1 MHPALL
7 TLERQFSAST
17 LTRLVDPLLQQQ
29 HIELWVKRDDLL
41 HPVISGN
48 KWRKLKFILDHALQQ
63 NTAKIISMGGAYSN
77 HLHAL
82 AFAGKLLGLETVAFI
97 RGEKPGKFSST
108 LRDIQNWGMDLEF
121 ISRSDYRE
129 LRNYKDHDSLPG
141 LKAGEYWIPEGGA
154 TTLALQGVGE
164 IVDEIRIDYDVLCAP
179 CGTGATLAG
188 LIAAAPDSTQILGIA
203 ALKGAGFLVDD
214 VRKLLPDDT
223 EANWPSTPE
232 PPGWQIN
239 LDYHFGGFAKSTE
252 QLRTFIGHFEDR
264 HSIILDP
271 VYTGKM
277 LFALFDLIKQGYFNA
292 GQRIVTLHTGGLQGK
307 RQLV

>member
-7 TLERQFSAST
+7 ALERQFSVST
-17 LTRLVDPLLQQQ
+17 LTRLEDPLLQQQ
-29 HIELWVKRDDLL
+29 RIELWIKRDDLL

-82 AFAGKLLGLETVAFI
+82 AFAGKLLKLETAAFI
-97 RGEKPGKFSST
+97 RGEKPQKLSPT
-108 LRDIQNWGMDLEF
+108 LRDIQDWGMELRF

-129 LRNYKDHDSLPG
+129 LRNYKEHDSLPG
-141 LKAGEYWIPEGGA
+141 LEKDEYWLPEGGA
-154 TTLALQGVGE
+154 TALALQGVGE
-164 IVDEIRIDYDVLCAP
+164 IVDEIGSDYDVLCVP

-188 LIAAAPDSTQILGIA
+188 LIAAAPDSVQILGIA

-214 VRKLLPDDT
+214 VRKLLPG
-223 EANWPSTPE
+223 EGKANWK
-232 PPGWQIN
+232 IN
-239 LDYHFGGFAKSTE
+239 LDYHFGGFAKSAE
-252 QLRTFIGHFEDR
+252 QLRAFIGDFEKQ
-264 HSIILDP
+264 HNFILDP

-277 LFALFDLIKQGYFNA
+277 LFALFDLIKQGYFKA
-292 GQRIVTLHTGGLQGK
+292 GQRLVALHTGGLQG
-307 RQLV
+307 RRYYH